1 MSGGLVITMIALR
14 ADSKMPERWPWIRNH
29 TAELD
34 HLRKCRVDGIAID
47 QRGPAMD
54 LPNPDVSPR
63 VSIITPAYNAARFLA
78 DTIDSVRA
86 QTVQD
91 WELIVVDDGST
102 DATVAIVQRY
112 AEADPRIRLLRQANA
127 GPSAARNNG
136 MSAARGTFFAFLD
149 SDDQW
154 LPEFLECQLDVF
166 ARYPDTALVTANA
179 YYLGGPQDGQPRR
192 PPSEGHPVLNLENII
207 KNDSAV
213 FIMTVFRREVFERI
227 GGLDESQWTSEDYD
241 FWIRAA
247 LAGFVF
253 RISTRPLAL
262 YRRHEGSLSAD
273 SARMLRGI
281 LQTYGKARVTLP
293 IDSPAHEA
301 LDRQMARFERELLLV
316 EGKQA
321 LERRDYRT
329 AANRLH
335 ALRDRGAGTL
345 IGFTAW
351 LVEHA
356 PAAALLA
363 YRLRGLRH
371 SRLLSRR
378 NA

>member
-1 MSGGLVITMIALR
+1 
-14 ADSKMPERWPWIRNH
+14 
-29 TAELD
+29 
-34 HLRKCRVDGIAID
+34 
-47 QRGPAMD
+47 MD
-54 LPNPDVSPR
+54 LPVPDGPR
-63 VSIITPAYNAARFLA
+63 VSVITPAYNAARFLPG
-78 DTIDSVRA
+78 TIESVRA

-102 DATVAIVQRY
+102 DETVGIAQRY
-112 AEADPRIRLLRQANA
+112 VQDDPRIRLLRQENA
-127 GPSAARNNG
+127 GPSAARNHG
-136 MSAARGTFFAFLD
+136 MRGARGAFFAFLD

-154 LPEFLECQLDVF
+154 LPHFLEHQLDVF
-166 ARYPDTALVTANA
+166 AHYPDTSLVTANA
-179 YYLGGPQDGQPRR
+179 YYFGGPQDGQPRR
-192 PPSEGHPVLNLENII
+192 PAAEGHPVLTLENII
-207 KNDSAV
+207 QNDSAV
-213 FIMTVFRREVFERI
+213 FIMTVFRREVFDRI
-227 GGLDESQWTSEDYD
+227 GGLDEAQWTSEDYD

-253 RISTRPLAL
+253 RVSTRPLAL

-281 LQTYGKARVTLP
+281 LHTYSKTRGAC
-293 IDSPAHEA
+293 PAGSAAQQA
-301 LDRQMARFERELLLV
+301 LERQIARFERELLLV

-329 AANRLH
+329 AANRLNE
-335 ALRDRGAGTL
+335 LRDRGAGTL
-345 IGFTAW
+345 IGLTAW
-351 LVEHA
+351 LAEHA

>member
-1 MSGGLVITMIALR
+1 
-14 ADSKMPERWPWIRNH
+14 
-29 TAELD
+29 
-34 HLRKCRVDGIAID
+34 
-47 QRGPAMD
+47 MD
-54 LPNPDVSPR
+54 LSPR
-63 VSIITPAYNAARFLA
+63 RPAPCVTVITPAYNAARFLA
-78 DTIDSVRA
+78 DTIESVRR
-86 QTVQD
+86 QTFHD
-91 WELIVVDDGST
+91 WELVIIDDGST
-102 DATVAIVQRY
+102 DETVAIVERY
-112 AEADPRIRLLRQANA
+112 AAADDRIRLLKQPNA
-127 GPSAARNNG
+127 GPSAARNHG
-136 MSAARGTFFAFLD
+136 MRAARGRYFAFLD

-154 LPEFLECQLDVF
+154 MPEFLEHQLDVF
-166 ARYPDTALVTANA
+166 ARYSDTSLVTANA
-179 YYLGGPQDGQPRR
+179 FYLGGPQNGQPRR
-192 PPSEGHPVLNLENII
+192 RLSNGNAVLTLEDII

-227 GGLDESQWTSEDYD
+227 GGLDEGQWTSEDYD

-253 RISTRPLAL
+253 RVTTKPLAL

-281 LQTYGKARVTLP
+281 LYTYDKTRHACPAGTPARM
-293 IDSPAHEA
+293 A
-301 LDRQMARFERELLLV
+301 LDRQIARFERELLLV

-321 LERRDYRT
+321 LERRDYQT
-329 AANRLH
+329 AADRLN
-335 ALRDRGAGTL
+335 ALRGRGAGTL
-345 IGFTAW
+345 IGVTAW
-351 LVEHA
+351 LAEHA